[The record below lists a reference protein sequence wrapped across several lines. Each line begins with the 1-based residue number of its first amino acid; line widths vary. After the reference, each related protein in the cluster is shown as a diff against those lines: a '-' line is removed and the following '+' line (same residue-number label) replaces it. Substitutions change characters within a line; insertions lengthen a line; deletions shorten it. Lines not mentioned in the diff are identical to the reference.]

1 MGLSFPHQHKGRQTW
16 VELREQLIKA
26 MSKDHSNNEVGCSIH
41 CLGLLALPIFV
52 SHAGEKGGISRGEY
66 VQYKAAVQT
75 KLMEGQRGIQ
85 THTDELPGRK
95 EKGGVK

>member
-1 MGLSFPHQHKGRQTW
+1 
-16 VELREQLIKA
+16 